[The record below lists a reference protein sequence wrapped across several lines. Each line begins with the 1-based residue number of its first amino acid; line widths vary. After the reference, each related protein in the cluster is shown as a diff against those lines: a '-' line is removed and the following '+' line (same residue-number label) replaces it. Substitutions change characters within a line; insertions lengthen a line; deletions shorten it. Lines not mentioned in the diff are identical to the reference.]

1 MEVLKLKFDRKKLK
15 KHLELYLVSDRFW
28 LAGRELQSDI
38 EKAIE
43 GGVSF
48 VQIREKELPV
58 EEFIEEA
65 KKIKELCERHEI
77 PFVVNDSVEVAKAV
91 DADGIHVGQSDMPAI
106 EVRKILGEDKIVGVS
121 AQSVEDALR
130 AQEEGADYLGVGAM
144 FSTKT
149 KKDADD
155 VSLATLKAIV
165 EAVHIPVI
173 AIGGIDEH
181 NLLELKGSGING
193 VAIVS
198 AIMAKENIFEAS
210 KILKKKTQEL
220 VKC

>member
-1 MEVLKLKFDRKKLK
+1 MKFDRKKLK

-48 VQIREKELPV
+48 VQIREKELPL

-155 VSLATLKAIV
+155 VSFATLKAIV

-181 NLLELKGSGING
+181 NLLELKGSGIDG

>member
-1 MEVLKLKFDRKKLK
+1 MKFDRKKLK

-48 VQIREKELPV
+48 VQIREKELPS

-91 DADGIHVGQSDMPAI
+91 DADGIHVGQGDMPAI

-155 VSLATLKAIV
+155 VSFATLKAIV

-181 NLLELKGSGING
+181 NLLELKGSGIDG

>member
-1 MEVLKLKFDRKKLK
+1 MKFDRKKLK

-58 EEFIEEA
+58 EDFIQEA

-155 VSLATLKAIV
+155 VSFATLKAIV

-181 NLLELKGSGING
+181 NLLELKGSGIDG

>member
-48 VQIREKELPV
+48 VQIREKELPL

-155 VSLATLKAIV
+155 VSFATLKAIV
-165 EAVHIPVI
+165 EVVHIPVI

-181 NLLELKGSGING
+181 NILELKGSGIDG

-210 KILKKKTQEL
+210 KILKKKTQDL
-220 VKC
+220 VK